1 MKMSNQA
8 LNKLFEEEMLR
19 VVREG
24 ETSIDIQVRLFDI
37 YKSSKF
43 IPDDVRTKP
52 KKCKDTYRY
61 GRFDDGKRNTS
72 KTRRL
77 YKYREIQ
84 ST

>member
-1 MKMSNQA
+1 MEGVRNVSIIDLKKIILGVFTRDNPDAYKSMKMSNQA

-43 IPDDVRTKP
+43 IPDDVRIKP
-52 KKCKDTYRY
+52 KM
-61 GRFDDGKRNTS
+61 
-72 KTRRL
+72 
-77 YKYREIQ
+77 
-84 ST
+84 